1 MDNYSFDLQRILF
14 GDLPVLFFVEI
25 ALRTVIL
32 YLFALVM
39 LRVFGKRSAGEL
51 TTVDVVVIVALG
63 SAVGDPMFYPDVP
76 VLHGML
82 VIALVVALQ
91 HLGIR
96 WANQNKRVD
105 QLIKGTPSRVVVD
118 GILDLKGMEHANI
131 SPREVFQM
139 ARQAGY
145 RNLGEIQRM
154 YVETD
159 DQASIFEFNRE
170 HIRPGLAFEPPWDV
184 EKPHTLAAG
193 SQAPAK
199 DMFACANCG
208 ETINMETGKTLPP
221 CPRCQQGE
229 WIRAVRI

>member
-1 MDNYSFDLQRILF
+1 MDSYSFDLQRILF

-96 WANQNKRVD
+96 WANHNKRVD
-105 QLIKGTPSRVVVD
+105 QWIKGTPSRVVVD
-118 GILDLKGMEHANI
+118 GVLDLKGMEHANI

-139 ARQAGY
+139 ARQGGY

-159 DQASIFEFNRE
+159 DQASVFQFNQDQ
-170 HIRPGLAFEPPWDV
+170 IRPGLPLEPPWDL
-184 EKPHTLAAG
+184 EQPQTLSAG
-193 SQAPAK
+193 SHAPSE
-199 DMFACANCG
+199 DVFACTNCG
-208 ETINMETGKTLPP
+208 ETIAVEADKTLPP
-221 CPRCQQGE
+221 CPRCQQRE
-229 WIRAVRI
+229 WISAVRI